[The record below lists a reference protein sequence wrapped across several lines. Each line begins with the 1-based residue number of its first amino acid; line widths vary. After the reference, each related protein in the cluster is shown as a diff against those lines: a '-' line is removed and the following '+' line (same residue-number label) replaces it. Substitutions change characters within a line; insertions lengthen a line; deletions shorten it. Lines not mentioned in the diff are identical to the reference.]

1 MAQVFT
7 VRNLNEEVQKKLRHR
22 AVDNGRS
29 FEAEVRAILED
40 AANED
45 RIESNPPSQTPAE
58 ILFESARKFREE
70 AKKVGGFTL
79 TERIVDYPR
88 ELFS

>member
-7 VRNLNEEVQKKLRHR
+7 VRNMDETAQKKLRHR

-40 AANED
+40 AADAEPEV
-45 RIESNPPSQTPAE
+45 ESSGQI
-58 ILFESARKFREE
+58 ILEAARKFREE

-79 TERIVDYPR
+79 PERIIDYPR